1 MEPLLG
7 WVLNSG
13 EGQPGPHS
21 PLRSDSLAVARLG
34 TGRAVVAY
42 VLLAGL
48 QRGISLIIL
57 PFISHAMSPV
67 EFGAASTLTAAGML
81 LTAIV
86 AAPLI
91 QLVIRAAARGEE
103 DGPALLKISGLYC
116 YGVMPVLFGIAA
128 IPVAALDLEMLG
140 VPGYIWAIELIA
152 VGFQPAASV
161 FGLWVSQAKE
171 DLRTF
176 FWLSSTTVLVT
187 AGSKLALVVYMEMG
201 VLGWALSDLL
211 SAMVS
216 AFVAMLM
223 VRLPRARVNSKSVR
237 FVLGFS
243 VPLIPHSASMWALS
257 SLSRPAMA
265 AVSSLAQVGLLSFG
279 LSLASIAGI
288 VLAEIN
294 RAVLSRYSR
303 ESFKAPTEE
312 TFAPVVWQSVAAFVV
327 PAITAVALAVAGE
340 WAFASAY
347 WSAFS
352 LTAVLLVGQAAYG
365 LYLIPMNYLT
375 QTAGK
380 PKFSSLAT
388 GAGALVIF
396 VSILL
401 FGRTYG
407 AAGVAY
413 ATSVGYVTM
422 AAVALG
428 VVRGLKLDI
437 EWRQW
442 MRSLLT
448 VLLAAVGLA
457 FSVAAVMVSTGSVWR
472 WSLCAGALIISAAAV
487 LLAKRDNARQRGQ
500 HGSMGRNG

>member
-1 MEPLLG
+1 
-7 WVLNSG
+7 
-13 EGQPGPHS
+13 
-21 PLRSDSLAVARLG
+21 
-34 TGRAVVAY
+34 
-42 VLLAGL
+42 
-48 QRGISLIIL
+48 
-57 PFISHAMSPV
+57 MSPV

-81 LTAIV
+81 LTAIL

-103 DGPALLKISGLYC
+103 DGPALLRVSGLYC
-116 YGVMPVLFGIAA
+116 YLVMPALLGITA
-128 IPVAALDLEMLG
+128 IPVALLDIELLG
-140 VPGYIWAIELIA
+140 VHSHIWAIELIA

-171 DLRTF
+171 EIRRFLL
-176 FWLSSTTVLVT
+176 LSSTTVLVT
-187 AGSKLALVVYMEMG
+187 AGSKIALVVYFEMG

-211 SAMVS
+211 SAMTS
-216 AFVAMLM
+216 ALVAMLM
-223 VRLPRARVNSKSVR
+223 VRLPRARVNSKNVR

-243 VPLIPHSASMWALS
+243 VPLIPHSASIWALS

-288 VLAEIN
+288 VLGEIN

-312 TFAPVVWQSVAAFVV
+312 TFAPVVWQSLAAFVV
-327 PAITAVALAVAGE
+327 PSMTAVAIAVGGE
-340 WAFASAY
+340 WAFASDY

-380 PKFSSLAT
+380 PKYSSLAT

-407 AAGVAY
+407 AAGVAF
-413 ATSVGYVTM
+413 ATSVGYATM
-422 AAVALG
+422 AVVALG
-428 VVRGLKLDI
+428 VVLGLKLDI
-437 EWRQW
+437 QWRQW
-442 MRSLLT
+442 LRSLLA
-448 VLLAAVGLA
+448 VLLGAVGLV
-457 FSVAAVMVSTGSVWR
+457 FSIAAVMVSTRSVWC
-472 WSLCAGALIISAAAV
+472 WTLCAGALIISAVAV
-487 LLAKRDNARQRGQ
+487 VLAKRDTARQRGQ
-500 HGSMGRNG
+500 HGSIRRIG